1 MESITEIYRIGHGPS
16 SSHTMGP
23 QRAANKFKTEYPDA
37 THFICTLYGSLAATG
52 KGHLTD
58 QAIIET
64 FAPKPVTLEWQDKIT
79 LPLHPNGMIFK
90 ALDDKKNVLGQWT
103 GYSIGGGAIRSDKEY
118 NSPPPSIYP
127 LTSMDEILNWHSQT
141 GKNLWEYVKMHED
154 ESNWPYLE
162 RVWQTM
168 KNSITQ
174 GLDNEGLLPGTLRLQ
189 RKAASYKTK
198 SVNSSHILGEIGSL
212 SAYALAVSEENAS
225 CGKVVTAPTCGSA
238 GVVPA
243 TLYFLKESYGFSDQ
257 RIHRAL
263 ATAGLIGNLV
273 KENASISG
281 AEVGCQ
287 GEIGTACAMAAAAAT
302 QLLGGTVTQIEYA
315 AEMGIEHHLGLTC
328 DPVEG
333 YVQIPCIER
342 NAAGAVRAI
351 QCASYSIMSDGN
363 HRISFDEVVQTMKE
377 TGADMDSD
385 YKETSI
391 SGLAKNWQ
399 ASDQHAA
406 GPIIKKHAAGPIIK
420 KHAAGPV
427 IKKHTAGP
435 NAKPIVGKGRN

>member
-1 MESITEIYRIGHGPS
+1 MQSIREIFRIGRGPS

-23 QRAANKFKTEYPDA
+23 QRAAVRFKKRYPA
-37 THFICTLYGSLAATG
+37 AASFTVTLYGSLAATG

-58 QAIIET
+58 KAIEETLAPTHTIIEW
-64 FAPKPVTLEWQDKIT
+64 KDNET

-90 ALDDKKNVLGQWT
+90 AHKTDGSIMGEWT
-103 GYSIGGGAIRSDKEY
+103 VYSTGGGAIRGKDEWDT
-118 NSPPPSIYP
+118 PPSAIYP
-127 LTSMDEILNWHSQT
+127 LTTMDAILEWNADT
-141 GKNLWEYVKMHED
+141 GGNFWEYVKKYEPED
-154 ESNWPYLE
+154 TWTHLENTWEIMKESIRN
-162 RVWQTM
+162 
-168 KNSITQ
+168 
-174 GLDNEGLLPGTLRLQ
+174 GLDNEGLLPGTLNLQ

-198 SVNSSHILGEIGSL
+198 SVNSSSILKDIGSV
-212 SAYALAVSEENAS
+212 SAYALAVAEENAGG
-225 CGKVVTAPTCGSA
+225 GKMVTAPTCGSS

-243 TLYFLKESYGFSDQ
+243 VLYFLQEQYNFPEQ
-257 RIHRAL
+257 RIIRAL
-263 ATAGLIGNLV
+263 ATAGLMGSLV

-287 GEIGTACAMAAAAAT
+287 GEIGTSCAMAAAAAA

-342 NAAGAVRAI
+342 NAAAAGRAL
-351 QCASYSIMSDGN
+351 QCASFAIFSDGC

-377 TGADMDSD
+377 TGRDMNAS
-385 YKETSI
+385 YKETSR

-399 ASDQHAA
+399 LSAPRRTSS
-406 GPIIKKHAAGPIIK
+406 
-420 KHAAGPV
+420 
-427 IKKHTAGP
+427 
-435 NAKPIVGKGRN
+435 